1 MMCLRKIYF
10 KERMMKKRLFG
21 ILLLA
26 PVLLLL
32 NTASQVVDSNL
43 KTTVQVLSNAYDN
56 FGLVSFMIGETEPV
70 ISIGL
75 DDTRSEEKLR
85 EYLEKSLPPDI
96 KETYEID
103 IFKRNVEEMKK
114 EALENHKQEKAG

>member
-1 MMCLRKIYF
+1 
-10 KERMMKKRLFG
+10 MKKRLFG

>member
-1 MMCLRKIYF
+1 MCLRKIYF